1 MRKERYLL
9 NNNIVCESHLCANIK
24 YTSYSFP
31 DELSVFI
38 YPIWTRIDASVSSG
52 RHDDEKDLHS
62 ATFDASID
70 GRGLYGRHIRCSSK
84 LN

>member
-52 RHDDEKDLHS
+52 RHDDEKYLHS
-62 ATFDASID
+62 ATLMRPSMAAIFVARAS
-70 GRGLYGRHIRCSSK
+70 STS
-84 LN
+84 